1 MSILNKKSNFS
12 TVVGDLFAT
21 EDSVIGHGTNTQ
33 GAMASGIAVIFKRE
47 FPKMHDEYMKL
58 CDTEGSNL
66 FGTTQFVKLD
76 ESEAKEHVK
85 YVANIFSQDK
95 PGKDAS
101 YAGFLRALDSLFVQM
116 FVENYK
122 NKDVEGFVELKNV
135 SIPRIGCG
143 IGGLEWEI
151 VEVLLEDYMNR
162 LQPDF
167 NLTVVIHPSDV

>member
-1 MSILNKKSNFS
+1 MSIFKKKNNFS

-21 EDSVIGHGTNTQ
+21 EGTVIGHGTNTR
-33 GAMASGIAVIFKRE
+33 GAMGSGIAVIFKRD
-47 FPKMHDEYMKL
+47 FPKMHEEYVDL
-58 CDTEGSNL
+58 CKEYKSEL

-76 ESEAKEHVK
+76 ESEAKENVK

-101 YAGFLRALDSLFVQM
+101 YAAFLRALDSLFAQM
-116 FVENYK
+116 GLENHK
-122 NKDVEGFVELKNV
+122 NRDKDDFVELTHI

-143 IGGLEWEI
+143 IGGLEWEV
-151 VEVLLEDYMNR
+151 VEVLLEDYMER

-167 NLTVVIHPSDV
+167 SLTVVIHPSDV